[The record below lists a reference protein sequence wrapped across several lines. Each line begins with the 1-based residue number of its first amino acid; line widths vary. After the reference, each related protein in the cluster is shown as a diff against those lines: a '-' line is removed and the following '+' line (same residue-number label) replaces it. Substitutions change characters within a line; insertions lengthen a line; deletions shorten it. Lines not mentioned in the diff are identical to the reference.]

1 MNALDTEIGKII
13 QSIEDQGLLEETI
26 IVFFSDNGPVV
37 DINPIVATLAP
48 GLTKSKGN
56 TAGLKGSKTSALE
69 GGVRV
74 PASIWWQGVIEDS
87 ATDQFMFV
95 QDLLPTLLTAA
106 GIEIDKSVSFDGSD
120 KWENLVNDEITPPD
134 NDFVGS
140 QIVFDE
146 RALYKDEWKLH
157 FRKPAMFPG
166 SNGTYSLF
174 NIIDDPFETKDLS
187 MIELKVFENMTRYM
201 QSIDESKSMPLI
213 NPAHTYFY
221 GDSEGGEVI
230 GRPWLDRDYE
240 ISEYPSP
247 VASFFIMLWVIILS
261 FKYYLLALLLAIS
274 LAIYAVKKFRTA
286 R

>member
-1 MNALDTEIGKII
+1 
-13 QSIEDQGLLEETI
+13 
-26 IVFFSDNGPVV
+26 
-37 DINPIVATLAP
+37 
-48 GLTKSKGN
+48 
-56 TAGLKGSKTSALE
+56 
-69 GGVRV
+69 
-74 PASIWWQGVIEDS
+74 
-87 ATDQFMFV
+87 MFV

-106 GIEIDKSVSFDGSD
+106 GIKVDKSVDFDGSD

-187 MIELKVFENMTRYM
+187 MIELKVFEDMTRYM
-201 QSIDESKSMPLI
+201 QNIDESKSMPLI

>member
-1 MNALDTEIGKII
+1 
-13 QSIEDQGLLEETI
+13 
-26 IVFFSDNGPVV
+26 
-37 DINPIVATLAP
+37 
-48 GLTKSKGN
+48 
-56 TAGLKGSKTSALE
+56 
-69 GGVRV
+69 
-74 PASIWWQGVIEDS
+74 
-87 ATDQFMFV
+87 
-95 QDLLPTLLTAA
+95 
-106 GIEIDKSVSFDGSD
+106 
-120 KWENLVNDEITPPD
+120 
-134 NDFVGS
+134 
-140 QIVFDE
+140 
-146 RALYKDEWKLH
+146 
-157 FRKPAMFPG
+157 
-166 SNGTYSLF
+166 LF